1 MAVSLKHPI
10 VISGIECAVGGYEI
24 PCNAMMNIL
33 NANGDREVYITHDA
47 TKLSTNTQT
56 IMNTWKKSNMTIK
69 TSKVNNWQYITKM
82 GIDTELGCVLP
93 LAAGESGSGSSTGFG
108 DGLYCDNAVTGQ
120 REFLLL
126 GNLGYGSLR
135 GLSCLSANSGFSLS
149 WWCCLARISI
159 MAVRGE

>member
-1 MAVSLKHPI
+1 
-10 VISGIECAVGGYEI
+10 
-24 PCNAMMNIL
+24 
-33 NANGDREVYITHDA
+33 
-47 TKLSTNTQT
+47 
-56 IMNTWKKSNMTIK
+56 
-69 TSKVNNWQYITKM
+69 M

-126 GNLGYGSLR
+126 GNLWNGSLS
-135 GLSCLSANSGFSLS
+135 GLSCLSAFYGFSYAG
-149 WWCCLARISI
+149 WNFLARISI